1 MNLNKL
7 FIPDPKDLILPSEA
21 EYINAL
27 QGIKK
32 DQFEEIRIFSANL
45 KYLKE
50 ERGRIYRSIQFRFI
64 LLLLPLTVLIFGYFR
79 AFTLPVWLHAL
90 CWVILGA
97 FVIIVVAGL
106 IKYKN
111 NIRSIKDAEENIN
124 TLMGFSQAHS
134 PSEYFSK
141 LIEINVTNLEKY
153 YKQVKTHTSL
163 SFTFSLIVGLLGF
176 GLIVTGVA
184 NGIINDVNK
193 DYITYLSTASGVI
206 IEFIAG
212 VFFYLYNRT
221 VRQLAEY
228 HDKLIEVQNILVS
241 FQLIDIVK
249 DDDKKNT
256 IIENMIGYLVG
267 SMNKRADAH

>member
-1 MNLNKL
+1 MKLNKL
-7 FIPDPKDLILPSEA
+7 FIPDPKELILPSEA
-21 EYINAL
+21 EYISAL

-32 DQFEEIRIFSANL
+32 DQFEEIRILSTNL

-50 ERGRIYRSIQFRFI
+50 ERGRIYRSIQLRFV
-64 LLLLPLTVLIFGYFR
+64 LLLLPLTVLIFGLFQ

-97 FVIIVVAGL
+97 FIIMVVVGL
-106 IKYKN
+106 INFKN
-111 NIRSIKDAEENIN
+111 NKRSIKETEENIN
-124 TLMGFSQAHS
+124 ALMGFSQAHT

-141 LIEINVTNLEKY
+141 LIEINVNNLEKY

-184 NGIINDVNK
+184 NGIINDVRK
-193 DYITYLSTASGVI
+193 DYITYLSTASGII

-249 DDDKKNT
+249 DDDKKNS

-267 SMNKRADAH
+267 GKGKSAGDH

>member
-1 MNLNKL
+1 MKLNKL

-32 DQFEEIRIFSANL
+32 DQFEEIRILSTNL

-50 ERGRIYRSIQFRFI
+50 ERSRTYRSIQLRFI
-64 LLLLPLTVLIFGYFR
+64 LLLFPLTVLIFGFFR
-79 AFTLPVWLHAL
+79 AFVLPVWVHAL

-97 FVIIVVAGL
+97 LIIIVISGL
-106 IKYKN
+106 INYKN
-111 NIRSIKDAEENIN
+111 NKRSIKETEEYIN
-124 TLMGFSQAHS
+124 TLMGFSQTHT

-141 LIEINVTNLEKY
+141 LIEINVNNLEKY

-163 SFTFSLIVGLLGF
+163 SFTFSLVVGLLGF
-176 GLIVTGVA
+176 GLIVTGVS
-184 NGIINDVNK
+184 NGIINDVSK
-193 DYITYLSTASGVI
+193 DYITYISTASGII

-249 DDDKKNT
+249 DDEKKNA
-256 IIENMIGYLVG
+256 IIENMVEYLVG
-267 SMNKRADAH
+267 RREKLADNH